1 MPKRSQRKCI
11 DECPDE
17 TLWYARGLVIKASM
31 EFPCA
36 PCLAV
41 TFFGTRLLCARF
53 LPRSKVTRY
62 AHPPVRDPNGAS
74 DRVSAPGSRFPHP
87 IFMPDTALD
96 TRQKALQVN
105 LDPRL
110 YGTFAEIGAGQEV
123 VRWFFRVGGAAGTV
137 AKSMSAYDMTV
148 SDAIYGTSDRYVSR
162 KRLEAMLSHEFDLD
176 VERLDS
182 KRGDHTCFFAFAD
195 TVAARSFRGGSECH
209 GWMGITFQ
217 HEPKAPQSRIVMHVR
232 MLDVEN
238 AAQAEALGIVGVN
251 LVYGAGFLH
260 HDPEALLSSLLD
272 QLSVGRIEIDMI
284 EFSGAAF
291 SKVDNRLMSLRLVQL
306 GLSGAA
312 MFGPKGEVLQAS
324 EVFYKKA
331 ILVERGAFHPVT
343 KVHMDMLHQAAERFR
358 ALPEV
363 KDSNAPVVEVMEIT
377 MRNLL
382 ADQSAVDPQDF
393 LDRADVLAA
402 LGLPVLVSDFSQYYR
417 LSAFLSRMT
426 HEPIGIALGVTR
438 LLNLFEENFYADLP
452 GGILE
457 SFGRL
462 LKNHLKLFVY
472 PAINKQTGQI
482 HTVDN
487 LLVPGG
493 QQKLY
498 DYLNER
504 GSFVG
509 LQASDPALLSI
520 YPKDVMNAM
529 VGRDPKWKT
538 MVPPEVID
546 VIESKQL
553 FMHN

>member
-1 MPKRSQRKCI
+1 
-11 DECPDE
+11 
-17 TLWYARGLVIKASM
+17 
-31 EFPCA
+31 
-36 PCLAV
+36 
-41 TFFGTRLLCARF
+41 
-53 LPRSKVTRY
+53 
-62 AHPPVRDPNGAS
+62 
-74 DRVSAPGSRFPHP
+74 
-87 IFMPDTALD
+87 MPDTALD

-105 LDPRL
+105 LDPRF

-217 HEPKAPQSRIVMHVR
+217 HEPKAPQSRIVIHVR
-232 MLDVEN
+232 MLDADN

-251 LVYGAGFLH
+251 LVYGAGFLNH
-260 HDPEALLSSLLD
+260 NPEALLSSLLD

-291 SKVDNRLMSLRLVQL
+291 TNVDNRLMSLRLVQL

-312 MFGPKGEVLQAS
+312 MFGPKGEVLQPS

-343 KVHMDMLHQAAERFR
+343 KVHMDMLRQASEQFR
-358 ALPEV
+358 VLPEV
-363 KDSNAPVVEVMEIT
+363 KASNAPVLEVMEIT

-382 ADQSAVDPQDF
+382 SDQSAVDPQDF

-402 LGLPVLVSDFSQYYR
+402 LGLPVLVSDFSEYYR
-417 LSAFLSRMT
+417 LSAFLARMT
-426 HEPIGIALGVTR
+426 HEPIGITLGVTR
-438 LLNLFEENFYADLP
+438 LLNLFDESFYSDLP

-462 LKNHLKLFVY
+462 FKNHLKLFVY
-472 PAINKQTGQI
+472 PAINKATGDI

-487 LLVPGG
+487 LVVPAGH
-493 QQKLY
+493 QKLY

-509 LQASDPALLSI
+509 LKASDPSLLSI
-520 YPKDVMNAM
+520 YPKDVLDAM
-529 VGRDPKWKT
+529 VNRDPKWKT

-546 VIESKQL
+546 LIERKQL
-553 FMHN
+553 FMHD

>member
-1 MPKRSQRKCI
+1 LI
-11 DECPDE
+11 
-17 TLWYARGLVIKASM
+17 
-31 EFPCA
+31 
-36 PCLAV
+36 
-41 TFFGTRLLCARF
+41 
-53 LPRSKVTRY
+53 
-62 AHPPVRDPNGAS
+62 PVRKPFKS
-74 DRVSAPGSRFPHP
+74 TWIPVF
-87 IFMPDTALD
+87 
-96 TRQKALQVN
+96 
-105 LDPRL
+105 

-123 VRWFFRVGGAAGTV
+123 VRWFFRAGGAAGTV

-162 KRLEAMLSHEFDLD
+162 SRLEAMLSHEFELN
-176 VERLDS
+176 VQRLDA
-182 KRGDHTCFFAFAD
+182 KRGEHTCFFAFAD

-217 HEPKAPQSRIVMHVR
+217 HAPRARESRILIHVR
-232 MLDVEN
+232 MLDAEN

-251 LVYGAGFLH
+251 LVYGASFLH
-260 HDPEALLSSLLD
+260 QAPEVLLRSLLD

-291 SKVDNRLMSLRLVQL
+291 ASVDNRLMSLNLVQL

-312 MFGPKGEVLQAS
+312 MFGPHGEVLQPS
-324 EVFYKKA
+324 EAFYKKA

-343 KVHMDMLHQAAERFR
+343 KVHMDMLHRASEKFR

-363 KDSNAPVVEVMEIT
+363 RDSNTQVIEVMEVT

-402 LGLPVLVSDFSQYYR
+402 CGMPVLVSDFSEYYR
-417 LSAFLSRMT
+417 LGAFLSRMT
-426 HEPIGIALGVTR
+426 HEPIGITLGVTR
-438 LLNLFEENFYADLP
+438 LLNLFDENFYIGLP

-472 PAINKQTGQI
+472 PAIDKVTGGIQ
-482 HTVDN
+482 TVDN
-487 LLVPGG
+487 LAVPAG

-509 LQASDPALLSI
+509 LEPSDLSLLSI
-520 YPKDVMNAM
+520 YPKDALEAM
-529 VGRDPKWKT
+529 VNRDPKWKT
-538 MVPPEVID
+538 MVPSEVID
-546 VIESKQL
+546 AIESKKL

>member
-1 MPKRSQRKCI
+1 
-11 DECPDE
+11 
-17 TLWYARGLVIKASM
+17 
-31 EFPCA
+31 
-36 PCLAV
+36 
-41 TFFGTRLLCARF
+41 
-53 LPRSKVTRY
+53 
-62 AHPPVRDPNGAS
+62 
-74 DRVSAPGSRFPHP
+74 
-87 IFMPDTALD
+87 MPDTALD

-162 KRLEAMLSHEFDLD
+162 RRLEAMLSHEFELN
-176 VERLDS
+176 VQRLDE
-182 KRGDHTCFFAFAD
+182 KRGDHTCFFSFAD
-195 TVAARSFRGGSECH
+195 TVAARSFRGGLECH

-217 HEPKAPQSRIVMHVR
+217 HAPRAPQSRILMHVR

-238 AAQAEALGIVGVN
+238 AAQAEALGMIGVN

-260 HDPEALLSSLLD
+260 QDPEALIRSLLD

-291 SKVDNRLMSLRLVQL
+291 TAVDNRLMSLKLVQL

-312 MFGPKGEVLQAS
+312 MFGPHGEVLQPS

-343 KVHMDMLHQAAERFR
+343 KVHMDMLHRASEKFR

-363 KDSNAPVVEVMEIT
+363 RDSNTPVIEMMEIT

-382 ADQSAVDPQDF
+382 SDQSAVDPQDF
-393 LDRADVLAA
+393 LDRADMLAA
-402 LGLPVLVSDFSQYYR
+402 CGLPVLVSDFSEYYR
-417 LSAFLSRMT
+417 LGAFLSRMT
-426 HEPIGIALGVTR
+426 HEPIGITLGVTR
-438 LLNLFEENFYADLP
+438 LLNLFDESFYTSLP

-472 PAINKQTGQI
+472 PAIDKQTGGI
-482 HTVDN
+482 RSVDN
-487 LLVPGG
+487 VEVPAGH
-493 QQKLY
+493 QKLY

-509 LQASDPALLSI
+509 LEPSDASLLSI
-520 YPKDVMNAM
+520 YPKDVLEALTK
-529 VGRDPKWKT
+529 RDPKWKT
-538 MVPPEVID
+538 MVPPEVIEA
-546 VIESKQL
+546 IESKKL
-553 FMHN
+553 FMHD

>member
-1 MPKRSQRKCI
+1 MP
-11 DECPDE
+11 
-17 TLWYARGLVIKASM
+17 
-31 EFPCA
+31 
-36 PCLAV
+36 
-41 TFFGTRLLCARF
+41 
-53 LPRSKVTRY
+53 
-62 AHPPVRDPNGAS
+62 N
-74 DRVSAPGSRFPHP
+74 
-87 IFMPDTALD
+87 TALD

-105 LDPRL
+105 LNPNF

-162 KRLEAMLSHEFDLD
+162 NRLEAMLSHEFELD
-176 VERLDS
+176 VERLDA

-217 HEPKAPQSRIVMHVR
+217 HAPRAPKSRILIHVR

-238 AAQAEALGIVGVN
+238 AAQAEALGTVGVN

-260 HDPEALLSSLLD
+260 QDPEALLNSLLD
-272 QLSVGRIEIDMI
+272 DLSVGRIEIDMI
-284 EFSGAAF
+284 EFTGAAF
-291 SKVDNRLMSLRLVQL
+291 TKVDNRLMSLKLVQL

-312 MFGPKGEVLQAS
+312 MFGPKGEVLQPS
-324 EVFYKKA
+324 EAFYKKA

-343 KVHMDMLHQAAERFR
+343 KVHMDMLRKASEKFR

-363 KDSNAPVVEVMEIT
+363 KGKPVIEIMEIT

-382 ADQSAVDPQDF
+382 SDQTDIDPQDF
-393 LDRADVLAA
+393 LDRAEILAA
-402 LGLPVLVSDFSQYYR
+402 CGMPVLVSDFSEYYR

-426 HEPIGIALGVTR
+426 QEPIGIALGVTR
-438 LLNLFEENFYADLP
+438 LLNLFDEGFYASLP

-462 LKNHLKLFVY
+462 FKNHLKLFVY
-472 PAINKQTGQI
+472 PAIDKASGQI
-482 HTVDN
+482 QTVET
-487 LLVPGG
+487 LKVPNGL
-493 QQKLY
+493 QKLY
-498 DYLNER
+498 EYLSDR

-509 LQASDPALLSI
+509 LEASDKGLLSI
-520 YPKDVMNAM
+520 YPKDVFDAL
-529 VGRDPKWKT
+529 VKKDPVWKT
-538 MVPPEVID
+538 MVPEEVIET
-546 VIESKQL
+546 VEKKKL
-553 FMHN
+553 FMHD